1 MDEPEWWPIGVT
13 QTPHDPSFKGE
24 IITSLGRLNIWDYK
38 PSLELAW
45 WQEKPEKGKVWGKW
59 PEVKILEVIQHD
71 RYGVLLN
78 LNGTHIVRISP
89 FEVGN
94 DISRMVRHEPWNFA
108 VSDQSIVLPSMVW
121 SLGGNDRII
130 IYPCSTLLSIEES
143 HTMRY
148 RIAESV
154 GQIHSSLDNF
164 STPNTERIWNDRLK
178 EIEAQLKTN
187 TLWRAPH
194 SKFTVGLPRLNLDIG
209 AITLV
214 EGKPMMLL
222 QPRTITEHLMCDKE
236 RLPGIATMMAL
247 ERQWAEYEKPTE
259 DSRKQLLESWLGG
272 APKNYSNKK
281 AVSTL
286 LGGPWIWR
294 YHATLLTLGQ
304 AKIFSDSELEKNSIK
319 WLSDVSR
326 LQAHLGILRF
336 WKSGL
341 WGGITGMI
349 VSFFTWQLETL
360 SPTVSGLIGVTS
372 LLFALA
378 SNQLYWSKDPKPY

>member
-1 MDEPEWWPIGVT
+1 MDELGWWPKGVV
-13 QTPHDPSFKGE
+13 QTPYESSFEGE
-24 IITSLGRLNIWDYK
+24 IVTSLGRLKMWNFEA
-38 PSLELAW
+38 SLDLEW
-45 WQEKPEKGKVWGKW
+45 WQQVPEEGKVWGEW
-59 PEVKILEVIQHD
+59 PEVKILEVIQYD
-71 RYGVLLN
+71 RHGVLLN
-78 LNGTHIVRISP
+78 LNGTQIVRVSP

-94 DISRMVRHEPWNFA
+94 DVSRMARHQPWNQA
-108 VSDQSIVLPSMVW
+108 VSEQALILPTMIW
-121 SLGGNDRII
+121 SVDGYDRVIL
-130 IYPCSTLLSIEES
+130 YPCSSLLSIEES
-143 HTMRY
+143 HSMRN
-148 RIAESV
+148 RIAECV
-154 GQIHSSLDNF
+154 GLIHSSLDGF

-178 EIEAQLKTN
+178 EIEAHLKTN

-209 AITLV
+209 AITLK
-214 EGKPMMLL
+214 EGKPMMLP

-247 ERQWAEYEKPTE
+247 ERQWAGYEKPTE

-272 APKNYSNKK
+272 APESYGNKK
-281 AVSTL
+281 ALSTL

-294 YHATLLTLGQ
+294 YHATLLNLGQ
-304 AKIFSDSELEKNSIK
+304 AKIFSDNELEKNSIK

-341 WGGITGMI
+341 WGGITGLI

-360 SPTVSGLIGVTS
+360 SPTVSGFIGATS

-378 SNQLYWSKDPKPY
+378 SNQLYWSKDPAPY